1 MIDQVSMEGWKWSTC
16 HTVRTQACMEQ
27 EGEIPLCI
35 VSFSLRPLAPPPSS
49 RCGVRYLS
57 GSYSLSGLWLTLR
70 RDNCAAGTLE
80 PSDLRALPSPLGQ
93 RYLPAGAHQGGTGGL
108 AAPRELLS
116 LTRGH
121 CGLQVPSD
129 FCLVFQLPPNLG
141 RQEKSLI

>member
-1 MIDQVSMEGWKWSTC
+1 
-16 HTVRTQACMEQ
+16 MEQ

-35 VSFSLRPLAPPPSS
+35 VSFSLRKISLKPLWPLAPPPSS

-57 GSYSLSGLWLTLR
+57 GSYRLSGLWLALR